1 MSAVTVT
8 CLATVGAEL
17 KLAPTMQL
25 RDLLLFFKKPQEP
38 NQSKPNSHN
47 SDKRKA
53 LRAFRSIALMLS
65 LIQSRNRITGT
76 PRRSHTDKAELRP
89 LDALAAIAIRKHGIA
104 AVVAKTDDGLEDIQ
118 VLASFSS
125 DHDKGLLTLPTQSP
139 LPSGKAS
146 KSNLSFLYTRNP
158 RSSQKTP
165 KEPIIVDPETMVP
178 ELFTKC
184 GDKDLFKTYLKHEW

>member
-1 MSAVTVT
+1 
-8 CLATVGAEL
+8 
-17 KLAPTMQL
+17 MQL
-25 RDLLLFFKKPQEP
+25 KDLLLFFKKPQEP
-38 NQSKPNSHN
+38 DQFKPNSHK

-65 LIQSRNRITGT
+65 LIQSESQRNRITGT
-76 PRRSHTDKAELRP
+76 PRLSHTDKAELRP
-89 LDALAAIAIRKHGIA
+89 LDALAAIAIRKHGVA
-104 AVVAKTDDGLEDIQ
+104 AVVAKSDDGSENIQ

-146 KSNLSFLYTRNP
+146 KFNLSFLYTWNP

-165 KEPIIVDPETMVP
+165 KEPLIIDPEAMVP

-184 GDKDLFKTYLKHEW
+184 DKDHLLTTYLKHEW